1 MSNSNET
8 INNKKNEMI
17 FVSFVNAFEYIH
29 TMTAPIIQQQQ
40 QPSSMQNSNS
50 AETWNNYD
58 WTPQNNLTITSNN
71 TTNTTTNADSNYN
84 SEDYEEMVQEGNG
97 VMVQDDEE
105 GNGMMTQDE
114 EENISDDSSSYTS
127 EDLPELEETPNAENI
142 FENPANSLNWRDRH
156 IERNFCSYNEF
167 HDYITAYHIEY
178 NEYFGLPQ
186 Q

>member
-1 MSNSNET
+1 
-8 INNKKNEMI
+8 
-17 FVSFVNAFEYIH
+17 
-29 TMTAPIIQQQQ
+29 MTAPIIQQQQ

-58 WTPQNNLTITSNN
+58 WTPQNNLTITLNN
-71 TTNTTTNADSNYN
+71 TTNAADSNYN
-84 SEDYEEMVQEGNG
+84 YENYEEMVPEGNGEESNG
-97 VMVQDDEE
+97 VMVQDEEE
-105 GNGMMTQDE
+105 GNRMMTQE
-114 EENISDDSSSYTS
+114 EEDYISDDTSSYTS
-127 EDLPELEETPNAENI
+127 EDVPELEETTIPENI